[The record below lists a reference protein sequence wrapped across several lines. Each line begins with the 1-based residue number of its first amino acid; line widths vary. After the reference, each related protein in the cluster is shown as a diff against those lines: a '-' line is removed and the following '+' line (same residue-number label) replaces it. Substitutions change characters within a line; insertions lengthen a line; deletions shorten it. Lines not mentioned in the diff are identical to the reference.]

1 MLRPTP
7 TRHRDP
13 VSESSILQQ
22 SFRWLAANAGPAGRL
37 PPQAELLVLV
47 AAAAAMEES
56 SAHNGPARGPAAGN
70 TFNAQLRSY
79 TIQRRRVHVKCDNSA
94 KV

>member
-1 MLRPTP
+1 
-7 TRHRDP
+7 
-13 VSESSILQQ
+13 VSDSSIIQQ
-22 SFRWLAANAGPAGRL
+22 SFRWLATHAGPANRL
-37 PPQAELLVLV
+37 PSHAELLVLI

-56 SAHNGPARGPAAGN
+56 GGNDNSARGPGASN